1 MTSRKNTLD
10 KAREEVRELLRKEH
24 DNTLDKQQ
32 LETGLK
38 QVERYLN
45 AMYIHDFDADPC

>member
-10 KAREEVRELLRKEH
+10 KAREEVRELLMKEH
-24 DNTLDKQQ
+24 DGTLDKKQ
-32 LETGLK
+32 LESGLK
-38 QVERYLN
+38 EVQRYLD